1 MAAVTYPFY
10 LQMTLGVTN
19 GFEKMKLC
27 LTHVPHQGTQII
39 MGAAVRWPKSKEM
52 DGAKERGAIKRHFPA
67 NEDEAPQKPLTL
79 TPRGSGALPTGS
91 AMCPSESCRNYNAF
105 WHCGATL

>member
-1 MAAVTYPFY
+1 MATVTYPFY

-27 LTHVPHQGTQII
+27 LTHVPHQGAQII

-52 DGAKERGAIKRHFPA
+52 DGAKEKRS
-67 NEDEAPQKPLTL
+67 N
-79 TPRGSGALPTGS
+79 
-91 AMCPSESCRNYNAF
+91 
-105 WHCGATL
+105 